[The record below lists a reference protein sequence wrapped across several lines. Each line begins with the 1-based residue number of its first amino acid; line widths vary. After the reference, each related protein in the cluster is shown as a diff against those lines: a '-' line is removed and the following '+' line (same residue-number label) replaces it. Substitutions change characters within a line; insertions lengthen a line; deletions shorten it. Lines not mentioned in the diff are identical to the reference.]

1 MEAIISVDSNGDDDG
16 GACYLRECE
25 EALLPLRYCI
35 GGGGGVSDAK
45 RVSFPSCRVRP
56 RRMVLLDLNGR

>member
-1 MEAIISVDSNGDDDG
+1 MEAIISVDSDVGGGDGDDDDG

-35 GGGGGVSDAK
+35 GGGGGGVSDAK
-45 RVSFPSCRVRP
+45 RVSFPSCRVRRP
-56 RRMVLLDLNGR
+56 

>member
-1 MEAIISVDSNGDDDG
+1 MEAIISVDSNGGDGDDDG

-35 GGGGGVSDAK
+35 GGGGGGVSDAK
-45 RVSFPSCRVRP
+45 RVSFPSCRVRRP
-56 RRMVLLDLNGR
+56 